1 MDDLKKY
8 ISEHRDEFDSM
19 PLSSMSLPSGSK
31 ERFMA
36 KVKRRNKVKR
46 LGRICCTA
54 ISSAAAVLAVVAV
67 LRYETD
73 ESVNVARMVQK
84 MADCEVEIMSMV
96 ELHNPYDVQVASS
109 TIRAITDEAIP
120 LEALLPEELPSKER
134 VRILK
139 EYYGRKIEALER
151 VKTVYLEINEL

>member
-8 ISEHRDEFDSM
+8 ISEHRDDFDSM

-67 LRYETD
+67 LKYETG

-96 ELHNPYDVQVASS
+96 EMHNPQDVEVAGS
-109 TIRAITDEAIP
+109 TIRSITAEAIP
-120 LEALLPEELPSKER
+120 MASLLPEELPSKER
-134 VRILK
+134 MRILK
-139 EYYGRKIEALER
+139 EYYGQKIEALER
-151 VKTVYLEINEL
+151 VKSLYLEINEL